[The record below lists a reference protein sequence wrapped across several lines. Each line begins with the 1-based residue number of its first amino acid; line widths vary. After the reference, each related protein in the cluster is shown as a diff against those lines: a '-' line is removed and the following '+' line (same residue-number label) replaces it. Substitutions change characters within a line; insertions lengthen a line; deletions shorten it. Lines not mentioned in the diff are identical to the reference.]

1 MLAAAVAFG
10 FLGFLAVK
18 LHTSDIRAMCRGQ
31 TAPHLLWDQI
41 LKSMTYLQPH
51 EAPVF
56 SFMYQLMLAMGALE
70 CTFTLCESFSS
81 ALDHKIPFLKDKPFF
96 LRGAVAIVLFILT
109 IPCCY
114 QVSEIL
120 KIYFNFCFQSG
131 VYVYNLLVHYS
142 MHWNLKV
149 VALCQFAVITLIYG
163 VDNVFKDIRLMLRLP
178 VPELQSKPMRI
189 FGPTGAYIKHCWT
202 WVCPLVIA
210 VSFIKNKMK

>member
-1 MLAAAVAFG
+1 MIVSLLAAAVAFG

-51 EAPVF
+51 EAPIF

-81 ALDHKIPFLKDKPFF
+81 ALDRKIPFLKNKPIFF
-96 LRGAVAIVLFILT
+96 RGTVAIVLFILT

-114 QVSEIL
+114 QVFKKLPLLFYFLFSEWSL
-120 KIYFNFCFQSG
+120 RLQSPCSLQYALEPESRCP
-131 VYVYNLLVHYS
+131 VSICCHYS
-142 MHWNLKV
+142 HLW
-149 VALCQFAVITLIYG
+149 
-163 VDNVFKDIRLMLRLP
+163 
-178 VPELQSKPMRI
+178 S
-189 FGPTGAYIKHCWT
+189 
-202 WVCPLVIA
+202 
-210 VSFIKNKMK
+210 